1 MRTPP
6 TRRAVLGA
14 AAATAGAA
22 VLASCSGESD
32 PARQDPEPGGA
43 HAGGPAPGGANHGD
57 RRGGRDEGE
66 YVSPDGKEVAEAEA
80 RRPAGPAREFH
91 LTATPSRLDLGGG
104 LVVGSWAYEA
114 RLPGRELRFTV
125 GERVTLTLA
134 NHLPAT
140 TTLHWH
146 GLNVRNDMD
155 GVPDLTQRP
164 IKPGA
169 DFVYR
174 FKVPHPGTYW
184 FHPHTGVQQDRGL
197 YAPLIVEDPKETLAY
212 DKEWVVVLDDWVD
225 GVDGST
231 PDGVLDE
238 LSGGRGG
245 MDHSG
250 KRHGS
255 GGGTRPPGHAG
266 HTDGGDGGGDDGA
279 DDKGGARR
287 RLPGAATPSGA
298 PKAAGPGGRRSGP
311 SRIMRGGFSDL
322 LDSHGGNV
330 DYPYYL
336 INGRAPKSPSTFLAK
351 PGDRIRLRIIN
362 AGGDTAFRVA
372 LGGHRMT
379 VTHTDGY
386 PVQHTTTDALV
397 LGMGERYDVIVT
409 AKDGVFPLTALAE
422 GKGAAALALL
432 RTGMGTPP
440 AASVRPKELDGL
452 LVEADRL
459 SPHPS
464 VALPV
469 REPDRIIRLKL
480 TGNMKAYDWGF
491 DHRPYNPARRHP
503 VAAGE
508 RVRLEFYNVTSMWH
522 PMHLHGH
529 SFGLVGAA
537 GPRHRASRRPTG
549 QWARKD
555 TAIVRP
561 GSSVAVEFDADN
573 PGLWMLH
580 CHNIYHSDV
589 GMMTVLGYLR

>member
-14 AAATAGAA
+14 AVATAGTT
-22 VLASCSGESD
+22 VLAACSGASETGRSGTK
-32 PARQDPEPGGA
+32 A
-43 HAGGPAPGGANHGD
+43 GGANADGTT
-57 RRGGRDEGE
+57 RGGVNHGTSPREGSRGE
-66 YVSPDGKEVAEAEA
+66 YVSPDGEEVAAAEA
-80 RRPAGPAREFH
+80 KRPSGPLRKIN

-114 RLPGRELRFTV
+114 RLPGPELRFKV
-125 GERVTLTLA
+125 GDNVALTFA
-134 NHLPAT
+134 NHLPAA

-155 GVPDLTQRP
+155 GVPDLTQKA

-169 DFVYR
+169 EFAYH

-197 YAPLIVEDPKETLAY
+197 YAPLIVDDPKEPLKY

-231 PDGVLDE
+231 PDSVLDE
-238 LSGGRGG
+238 LSRGRGG

-250 KRHGS
+250 SDQGDMDHG
-255 GGGTRPPGHAG
+255 
-266 HTDGGDGGGDDGA
+266 DMDQQGDM
-279 DDKGGARR
+279 DDKGDAGDR
-287 RLPGAATPSGA
+287 GHGGS
-298 PKAAGPGGRRSGP
+298 PKSAKLRSGP
-311 SRIMRGGFSDL
+311 SRIMTDSFSRL

-330 DYPYYL
+330 AYPYYL
-336 INGRAPKSPSTFLAK
+336 INGRVAKSPSSFSAK

-379 VTHTDGY
+379 ITHTDGY
-386 PVQHTTTDALV
+386 PVRHTTTDALL
-397 LGMGERYDVIVT
+397 LGMGERYDVLVT
-409 AKDGVFPLTALAE
+409 AGDGVFPLTALAE
-422 GKGAAALALL
+422 GKRASALALL
-432 RTGMGTPP
+432 RTGKGTAP
-440 AASVRPKELDGL
+440 AASVRPKELDGK
-452 LVEADRL
+452 LVEAGEL
-459 SPHPS
+459 SPDGS
-464 VALPV
+464 VALSV
-469 REPDRIIRLKL
+469 REPDRTIRFKL
-480 TGNMKAYDWGF
+480 TGNMKAFDWAF
-491 DHRPYNPARRHP
+491 DREPYNPRRRHP
-503 VAAGE
+503 VMAGE

-522 PMHLHGH
+522 PIHLHGH
-529 SFGLVGAA
+529 SFGVVGTA
-537 GPRHRASRRPTG
+537 GPQHRASHRRAAA
-549 QWARKD
+549 WARKD

-561 GSSVAVEFDADN
+561 HNSLAVEFDADN

-589 GMMTVLGYLR
+589 GMMTVLGYRR